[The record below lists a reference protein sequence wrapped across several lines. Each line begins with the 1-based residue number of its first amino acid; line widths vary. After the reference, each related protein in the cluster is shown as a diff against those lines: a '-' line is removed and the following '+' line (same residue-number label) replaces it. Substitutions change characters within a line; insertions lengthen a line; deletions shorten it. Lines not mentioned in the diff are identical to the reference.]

1 MPEII
6 LGSLVL
12 ALLLSPQLLAGFLAR
27 RTGRNFWFWFL
38 ISFLIPIVSLI
49 ILIFLE
55 DKNPTTEGYKL
66 VDHLQDRDL
75 KANSA
80 NQSDKI

>member
-6 LGSLVL
+6 LGSLVIC
-12 ALLLSPQLLAGFLAR
+12 LLLSPQLLAGFLAK
-27 RTGRNFWFWFL
+27 RTGRNFWFWFF

-55 DKNPTTEGYKL
+55 DKNPAVQSYKL
-66 VDHLQDRDL
+66 ADRL
-75 KANSA
+75 EK
-80 NQSDKI
+80 DKRIE